1 MTTLNDRIRS
11 AMSLATGTQ
20 QHTPDEAFFAETNA
34 RGRWQADYDAGA
46 QQVAYAHKRHPDGTC
61 DTVKLEA
68 TSYNQWLEMGGL
80 AGRDVAAGRI

>member
-1 MTTLNDRIRS
+1 MSTLKDRIVS

-34 RGRWQADYDAGA
+34 RGRLQADYDAGA
-46 QQVAYAHKRHPDGTC
+46 QQIAYAHKRHPDGTC

-68 TSYNQWLEMGGL
+68 TSYNQWLEQGGL
-80 AGRDVAAGRI
+80 GGRDVAVGRI

>member
-1 MTTLNDRIRS
+1 MSLRDRIVS
-11 AMSLATGTQ
+11 GMSLATGVQ